1 MWSFDG
7 SCSYWA
13 EGNNSDVYLHPVALY
28 RDPFRQG
35 NNKIVLCETSKYNKK
50 ATQTNHRWGVE
61 VRSRSDRV
69 CAGGPAAR

>member
-1 MWSFDG
+1 M
-7 SCSYWA
+7 A

-61 VRSRSDRV
+61 R
-69 CAGGPAAR
+69 